1 MKTGKKMLFRDP
13 TACCLNYFW
22 VSLFLWGAARYVYRL
37 NARLPDGDPK
47 KRNYHPAAVFLAP
60 ITWPLLVLGAIS
72 IFIVKAFLYGIF
84 LILFTVAIV
93 VIRKPFLI
101 EWLKKIINF
110 IGRVLLEV
118 NTILIR
124 LVIGEKLNLRPA

>member
-1 MKTGKKMLFRDP
+1 MKTGKKMLFRNP
-13 TACCLNYFW
+13 TVCCSIYFW
-22 VSLFLWGAARYVYRL
+22 VSLFFWGAAIYAHRL
-37 NARLPDGDPK
+37 NARLPDDDPK
-47 KRNYHPAAVFLAP
+47 KRKYHPASVFLAP
-60 ITWPLLVLGAIS
+60 ITWPLLILGAIS
-72 IFIVKAFLYGIF
+72 IFILKTILYGIF
-84 LILFTVAIV
+84 LVLFTIAIV

-101 EWLKKIINF
+101 EWLKKVITF